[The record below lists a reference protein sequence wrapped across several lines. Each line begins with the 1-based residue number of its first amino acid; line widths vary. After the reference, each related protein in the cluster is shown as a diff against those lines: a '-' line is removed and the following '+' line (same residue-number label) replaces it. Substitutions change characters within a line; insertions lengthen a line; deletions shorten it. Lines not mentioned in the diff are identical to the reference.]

1 MERLPV
7 ASHPWGDHAGDTES
21 FAQVNPSVNDSRIC
35 QLSARSV
42 RQCDSPATGGL
53 RLCQEKYHH
62 CLCKHSLFASP
73 IAKAEVR
80 HREAIHGVS
89 KKTMVKGSKINRC
102 AFVSLSLEE
111 KGF

>member
-1 MERLPV
+1 MPRKVPPL
-7 ASHPWGDHAGDTES
+7 
-21 FAQVNPSVNDSRIC
+21 
-35 QLSARSV
+35 
-42 RQCDSPATGGL
+42 
-53 RLCQEKYHH
+53 H

-111 KGF
+111 KGSYEPLDSGLELISEGE